1 MIKGPFSLFF
11 GLLSLLAVSA
21 GYGQKAF
28 IKVIDQ
34 KNHEP
39 VPFAHVC
46 FEGLKS
52 GSPKYALTSLEGT
65 VINDVRETTK
75 IAISYVGYT
84 TCSDTIEPGQ
94 SLEVQLRPKV
104 LNMDEVV
111 VTAQYTPERADKSI
125 YRVEVINARQIEQKA
140 ATNMA
145 DLLKDQSTM
154 RVTQDG
160 VLGTSLR
167 IQGMSGENVKFLQ
180 DGVPLIGRLNGNFD
194 LNQIN
199 LFNVDHVEVIEGP
212 MSVIYGSNALA
223 GVVNI
228 ITRENRSSLLNA
240 TVNAYTESVGVYN
253 FDGAVSVNHKK
264 HGFSIDGGRN
274 FFGGYSQADTSR
286 SLTFKPRR
294 QYFFDGY
301 YTFTT
306 NVLKVKLAG
315 DYFNEMLLDAGPLLG
330 PYYETAFD
338 NYFTT
343 IRYSGRVDA
352 AVKLPKNHFINL
364 LVSWSAYDRIR
375 KTVYKDLTTLT
386 ENVVPQSWAQD
397 TTNIQNFIARG
408 TFAKN
413 NQEHKFNYQAGF
425 DINVESGSGK
435 KIADYNQEIGDYAA
449 FLSIKWDPVRAAQ
462 PVRTGVPTR
471 VVLSIQPGI
480 RFIYNTNYDAPLVY
494 ALSAKWNIVEPVNLR
509 FSYSRGFRAPSIKEL
524 YLVFIDVNHNV
535 LGNPDLKA
543 EKSNNFN
550 LNLNWAHEKKK
561 AAWSLDASGF
571 YNFIE
576 NVILLAQTGNSLEY
590 SYQNVSRYKSAGG
603 QIGLSYSFYPS
614 FKLQLGF
621 AETGIT
627 GSPDAGTPY
636 QPFKWSTEVTCSPSY
651 RFIKPDVTL
660 SLYYKYSGA
669 APQLLL
675 DDKVLN
681 WGWVDPYNTMD
692 FTASKGFWNSRIRL
706 SAGVKNIFNT
716 TTIPSTGGNGGAH
729 SGGGGSTNI
738 GWGRTVFAK
747 LSFQFNKY
755 K

>member
-1 MIKGPFSLFF
+1 MIKGPFSLLI
-11 GLLSLLAVSA
+11 GLFSLLAVA
-21 GYGQKAF
+21 GGYGQKAF
-28 IKVIDQ
+28 IKVVDQ

-39 VPFAHVC
+39 VAFAHVC
-46 FEGLKS
+46 FEGVKS
-52 GSPKYALTSLEGT
+52 GSPKYSLTSLEGS
-65 VINDVRETTK
+65 VVNDVKEISK
-75 IAISYVGYT
+75 IAISYMGFMTYT
-84 TCSDTIEPGQ
+84 DTIKPGQ
-94 SLEVQLRPKV
+94 SIEIQLRPKV
-104 LNMDEVV
+104 LNMDEVI

-125 YRVEVINARQIEQKA
+125 YKVEVINSRQIEQKA

-180 DGVPLIGRLNGNFD
+180 DGVPLIGRMNGNFD

-223 GVVNI
+223 GVINI
-228 ITRENRSSLLNA
+228 ITKENKSSLLNA
-240 TVNAYTESVGVYN
+240 TASAYTESAGVYN
-253 FDGAVSVNHKK
+253 FDGAVSLNHAK
-264 HGFSIDGGRN
+264 HGFSVDGGRN
-274 FFGGYSQADTSR
+274 FFGGYSPVDTSR
-286 SLTFKPRR
+286 SQTFKPRR

-306 NVLKVKLAG
+306 DILKLKVAG
-315 DYFNEMLLDAGPLLG
+315 DYFNELLLDKGPLLG

-338 NYFTT
+338 NNFTT
-343 IRYSGRVDA
+343 IRYSGRIDA
-352 AVKLPKNHFINL
+352 SVKLKKNHFINL
-364 LVSWSAYDRIR
+364 LGSWSGYSRIR
-375 KTVYKDLTTLT
+375 ETFYKDLTTLS
-386 ENVVPQSWAQD
+386 EIAVPQSWARD
-397 TTNIQNFIARG
+397 TTNIQNLIARA

-413 NQEHKFNYQAGF
+413 NHNKKFNYQAGI

-435 KIADYNQEIGDYAA
+435 KIADNKQEIADYAA
-449 FLSIKWDPVRAAQ
+449 FLSVKWDPVRVAD
-462 PVRTGVPTR
+462 PDR
-471 VVLSIQPGI
+471 VILSIQPGI
-480 RFIYNTNYDAPLVY
+480 RFIYNTNYQAPVVY
-494 ALSAKWNIVEPVNLR
+494 ALSTKWNIIQPLNLR

-524 YLVFIDVNHNV
+524 YLVFVDVNHNV

-550 LNLNWAHEKKK
+550 LNLNWAVEKRKV
-561 AAWSLDASGF
+561 AWSMDVSGF

-590 SYQNVSRYKSAGG
+590 SYENVSRYKSAGVQFG
-603 QIGLSYSFYPS
+603 CSYTIYPA

-627 GSPDAGTPY
+627 GSPTADIAY
-636 QPFKWSTEVTCSPSY
+636 QPFKWSTEVTLSPSY
-651 RFIKPDVTL
+651 RFNKPDVTL

-669 APQLLL
+669 APQLLF
-675 DDKVLN
+675 DEKVLN
-681 WGWVDPYNTMD
+681 WQWVNSYNTMD

-706 SAGVKNIFNT
+706 SAGIKNIFNT
-716 TTIPSTGGNGGAH
+716 TTIPTTGGTGGAH
-729 SGGGGSTNI
+729 SGGADGMNI
-738 GWGRTVFAK
+738 GWGRTLFLK
-747 LSFQFNKY
+747 LSFQINKY

>member
-1 MIKGPFSLFF
+1 MTKGPFSLVV
-11 GLLSLLAVSA
+11 GLLSLLAVTV

-34 KNHEP
+34 KSHEP
-39 VPFAHVC
+39 VAFAHVC
-46 FEGLKS
+46 FEGLTS
-52 GSPKYALTSLEGT
+52 GSAKYCLTTIDGIVVNEVSE
-65 VINDVRETTK
+65 ISK
-75 IAISYVGYT
+75 IAISYVGFSTYI
-84 TCSDTIEPGQ
+84 DTIKPGQ
-94 SLEVQLRPKV
+94 SMDIQLRPTV

-125 YRVEVINARQIEQKA
+125 YKVEVINARQIDQKA

-223 GVVNI
+223 GVINI
-228 ITRENRSSLLNA
+228 ITKENKSSILNTSA
-240 TVNAYTESVGVYN
+240 NFYTESVGVYN
-253 FDGAVSVNHKK
+253 FDAAVSLNRKR

-274 FFGGYSQADTSR
+274 FFGGYSPVDTSR
-286 SLTFKPRR
+286 SKTFKPRR

-301 YTFTT
+301 YTYTT
-306 NVLKVKLAG
+306 NVVKLKIAG
-315 DYFNEMLLDAGPLLG
+315 DYFNELLLDNGPLLG

-338 NYFTT
+338 NHFTT
-343 IRYSGRVDA
+343 IRYSGRADA
-352 AVKLPKNHFINL
+352 SIKLPRSNFINL
-364 LVSWSAYDRIR
+364 LGSWSGYNRLRETI
-375 KTVYKDLTTLT
+375 YKDLTTLN

-397 TTNIQNFIARG
+397 TTTITNLIARG

-413 NQEHKFNYQAGF
+413 NPARRFNYQAGF
-425 DINVESGSGK
+425 DISVERGTGK
-435 KIADYNQEIGDYAA
+435 KIEDYEQQIGDYAA
-449 FLSIKWDPVRAAQ
+449 FLSVKWDPVKASHSD
-462 PVRTGVPTR
+462 R
-471 VVLSIQPGI
+471 VVLSIQPGV
-480 RFIYNTNYDAPLVY
+480 RMIYNTNYNAPLVY
-494 ALSAKWNIVEPVNLR
+494 ALSAKWNIVEPLNLR

-524 YLVFIDVNHNV
+524 YLVFVDVNHNV

-550 LNLNWAHEKKK
+550 LNLNWAKEQRKV
-561 AAWSLDASGF
+561 AWSMDVTGF

-576 NVILLAQTGNSLEY
+576 NVILLAQTGSSLEY
-590 SYQNVSRYKSAGG
+590 SYQNVSRYKSAGVQLG
-603 QIGLSYSFYPS
+603 CSYSVYPG
-614 FKLQLGF
+614 FKLQIGF

-627 GSPDAGTPY
+627 GSVDADSAY
-636 QPFKWSTEVTCSPSY
+636 QPFKWSTEVTVSPSY
-651 RFIKPDVTL
+651 RFIKPDLTL
-660 SLYYKYSGA
+660 SVYYKYSGS
-669 APQLLL
+669 APQLLF
-675 DDKVLN
+675 DEESLN
-681 WGWVDPYNTMD
+681 WQWVAAYNTMD
-692 FTASKGFWNSRIRL
+692 FTASKGFWNSRFRL

-716 TTIPSTGGNGGAH
+716 TTIPSTGGGGGGH
-729 SGGGGSTNI
+729 GDGGGSTNI
-738 GWGRTVFAK
+738 SWGRTVFLK

>member
-1 MIKGPFSLFF
+1 MIKGPFSLLI
-11 GLLSLLAVSA
+11 GLFSLLAVAS

-34 KNHEP
+34 KSHEP

-46 FEGLKS
+46 FEGLKT
-52 GSPKYALTSLEGT
+52 GSPKYSLTSIDGT
-65 VINDVRETTK
+65 VVNETREVSK
-75 IAISYVGYT
+75 IVISFVGFATYI
-84 TCSDTIEPGQ
+84 DTISPGQ
-94 SLEVQLRPKV
+94 SIEIQLHPKI
-104 LNMDEVV
+104 LDMDEVV

-125 YRVEVINARQIEQKA
+125 YKVEVINARQIEQKA

-167 IQGMSGENVKFLQ
+167 IQGMSGENIKFLQ
-180 DGVPLIGRLNGNFD
+180 DGVPLIGRMNGNFD

-223 GVVNI
+223 GVINI
-228 ITRENRSSLLNA
+228 ITKENKSSLLNA
-240 TVNAYTESVGVYN
+240 SASAYSESVGVYN
-253 FDGAVSVNHKK
+253 FDGAMSLNYKK

-274 FFGGYSQADTSR
+274 FFGGYSPVDTSR
-286 SLTFKPRR
+286 AQTYKPRR
-294 QYFFDGY
+294 QYFVDGY

-306 NVLKVKLAG
+306 SVLKIKVAG
-315 DYFNEMLLDAGPLLG
+315 DYFNELLLDNGPLLG
-330 PYYETAFD
+330 PYYENAFD
-338 NYFTT
+338 NHFTT
-343 IRYSGRVDA
+343 IRYSARADA
-352 AVKLPKNHFINL
+352 SVNVTKRHFINL
-364 LVSWSAYDRIR
+364 LASWSVYNRIR
-375 KTVYKDLTTLT
+375 ETIFKDLTTLN

-397 TTNIQNFIARG
+397 TTTINNLVARG
-408 TFAKN
+408 TFAKSN
-413 NQEHKFNYQAGF
+413 SSQKFNYQAGF
-425 DINVESGSGK
+425 DISVESGTGK
-435 KIADYNQEIGDYAA
+435 KIADDRQKIGDYAA
-449 FLSIKWDPVRAAQ
+449 FLSFKWDPVKIR
-462 PVRTGVPTR
+462 PTDR

-480 RFIYNTNYDAPLVY
+480 RLIYNTKYKAPLVY
-494 ALSAKWNIVEPVNLR
+494 ALSAKWNIVEPLNLR

-524 YLVFIDVNHNV
+524 YLVFVDVNHNV

-543 EKSNNFN
+543 EKSHNFN
-550 LNLNWAHEKKK
+550 LNLNWAKETRKV
-561 AAWSLDASGF
+561 AWSIDLSGF

-590 SYQNVSRYKSAGG
+590 SYENVSRYKSAGIQFG
-603 QIGLSYSFYPS
+603 CSYSVYPA

-627 GSPDAGTPY
+627 GSPDEAIAY
-636 QPFKWSTEVTCSPSY
+636 QPFKWSTEVTVSPSY
-651 RFIKPDVTL
+651 RFNKPDVTL
-660 SLYYKYSGA
+660 ALFYKYSGA
-669 APQLLL
+669 APQLLFNE
-675 DDKVLN
+675 KVLSWQWIN
-681 WGWVDPYNTMD
+681 PYNTMD

-716 TTIPSTGGNGGAH
+716 TTIPTTGGTGGAH
-729 SGGGGSTNI
+729 SGGDGGMNI
-738 GWGRTVFAK
+738 GWGRTLFLK